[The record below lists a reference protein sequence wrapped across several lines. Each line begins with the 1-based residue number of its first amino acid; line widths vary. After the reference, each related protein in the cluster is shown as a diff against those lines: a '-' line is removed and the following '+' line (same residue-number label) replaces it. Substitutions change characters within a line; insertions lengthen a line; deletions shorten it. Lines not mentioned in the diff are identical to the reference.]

1 MDIIR
6 MKGAFG
12 YSMRLSKKNI
22 EVAGTVSLKKTDKEF
37 LGNDRIAL
45 LEKIDE
51 YGSITKAAK
60 AVGIS
65 YKTAWDTIEAINNLS
80 ERPLF
85 IRMTGGKS
93 GGGTRL
99 TEEGKEVIQ
108 KYKIVQEEHE
118 KFLRN
123 LEYKMGDVNS
133 LYKFLNRLSM
143 KASTRNTFVGKI
155 IKIAKGGV
163 KSEVTLTMKGGDS
176 IVAMVTNEN
185 VENLGLLVGKDVYAV
200 IKSSSV
206 IIGVGHEEIK
216 VSISNK
222 LRGEIVRLAQDAV
235 NTELNVEISGGNTI
249 SAVITNEC
257 ARNLELKEGDKVC
270 AMFNASSVI
279 LGVG

>member
-1 MDIIR
+1 

-12 YSMRLSKKNI
+12 YSMRISKKNI

-37 LGNDRIAL
+37 LGDDRIAL

-133 LYKFLNRLSM
+133 LYKFINRLS
-143 KASTRNTFVGKI
+143 KKSSTRNTFAGKI
-155 IKIAKGGV
+155 TKLQGGV
-163 KSEVTLTMKGGDS
+163 K
-176 IVAMVTNEN
+176 
-185 VENLGLLVGKDVYAV
+185 
-200 IKSSSV
+200 
-206 IIGVGHEEIK
+206 
-216 VSISNK
+216 
-222 LRGEIVRLAQDAV
+222 
-235 NTELNVEISGGNTI
+235 
-249 SAVITNEC
+249 
-257 ARNLELKEGDKVC
+257 LK
-270 AMFNASSVI
+270 
-279 LGVG
+279 

>member
-1 MDIIR
+1 
-6 MKGAFG
+6 
-12 YSMRLSKKNI
+12 MRTSKKNI

-37 LGNDRIAL
+37 LGDDRIAL

-51 YGSITKAAK
+51 FGSITKAAK

-85 IRMTGGKS
+85 IRVTGGKS

-133 LYKFLNRLSM
+133 LYKFINRLSK
-143 KASTRNTFVGKI
+143 KASTRNTFAGKI
-155 IKIAKGGV
+155 TKIAKGGV
-163 KSEVTLTMKGGDS
+163 KSEVTLLMKGGDS

-185 VENLGLLVGKDVYAV
+185 VDNLGLQVGKDVYAV

-206 IIGVGHEEIK
+206 IIGAGQEEIK

-235 NTELNVEISGGNTI
+235 NTELVVEVSGGNTI

-257 ARNLELKEGDKVC
+257 ATSLELKEGNKVF

-279 LGVG
+279 LGVD